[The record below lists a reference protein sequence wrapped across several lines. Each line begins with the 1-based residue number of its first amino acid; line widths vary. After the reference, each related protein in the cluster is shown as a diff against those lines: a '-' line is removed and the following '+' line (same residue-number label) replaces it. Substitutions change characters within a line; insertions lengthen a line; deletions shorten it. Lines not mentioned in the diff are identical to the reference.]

1 MEPAWVLGVDVGGT
15 RMSAGLVSSEG
26 VVAGLVRESTPRAEG
41 GPRVL
46 ARLLDIARNAV
57 ESGGQTPTA
66 IGIGFGGPVDFE
78 SDRPR
83 LSHHVSGWG
92 GVDIAGAFR
101 SAFGL
106 PVVLENDANAGGL
119 GEAVFGAAQGF
130 DPVLY
135 VNIGTGV
142 GGAVITH
149 GRILRGAHGNA
160 GEFGHMVIDPEGP
173 VCTCGKR
180 GCVEAF
186 CSGDALGRDARHAL
200 QTGIDFGD
208 PARKSM
214 TGAELGALAAAGDP
228 QATRIV
234 ESSAS
239 RMGFALALAANLI
252 DPAVIVLGGGVPEM
266 GEVYLEPVRDSF
278 REYAMDVPATRT
290 LIVAAQ
296 LGYNA
301 GVFGAAAV
309 ALQHLA

>member
-15 RMSAGLVSSEG
+15 RISAGLVSRDG
-26 VVAGLVRESTPRAEG
+26 ALRGLVRESTPRSEG

-46 ARLLDIARNAV
+46 SRLLDIAHRSL
-57 ESGGQTPTA
+57 ESGGQAPAA

-78 SDRPR
+78 ADRPR
-83 LSHHVSGWG
+83 LSHHVGGWG

-101 SAFGL
+101 GEFGL

-119 GEAVFGAAQGF
+119 GEAVFGAARGF

-142 GGAVITH
+142 GGAVIVN
-149 GRILRGAHGNA
+149 GRILHGAHGNA
-160 GEFGHMVIDPEGP
+160 GEFGHMVVDPHGP

-186 CSGDALGRDARHAL
+186 CSGEALGREARQAL
-200 QTGIDFGD
+200 QSGVRFGD
-208 PARKSM
+208 EARQDI
-214 TGAELGALAAAGDP
+214 TGVALGALAAAGDP
-228 QATRIV
+228 EARRLV
-234 ESSAS
+234 ETSAS

-266 GEVYLEPVRDSF
+266 GEVYLEPVREAF
-278 REYAMDVPATRT
+278 RRYAMDIPAERT
-290 LIVAAQ
+290 SIVAAQ

-301 GVFGAAAV
+301 GIVGAAAV
-309 ALQHLA
+309 ALQHFA